1 MKVYL
6 SYLLDEQSVVWPG
19 EPTVQ
24 IRQTTSIDRD
34 GYNSFEATLPNHHGT
49 HMDGPRHFNPN
60 GPSLMELP
68 IEYFC
73 FDHVAAIDVPKSKG
87 EGVTQ
92 DDLKAWEPEIRSA
105 DLLLI
110 KTGFC
115 LQRDTQPR
123 VYESEGPYLTPEACQ
138 YLVETAWEPEI
149 RSADLLLIK
158 TGFCLQRDTQ
168 PRVYESEG
176 PYLTPEACQYL
187 VETFP
192 DLRAIGL
199 DFLSVGT
206 PANQLSRRAH
216 QTLFGCHNGKFLPA
230 IEDMDLKPLFSSG
243 KQLKW
248 VIVAPLRLSRIDS
261 SQVTVIGEL
270 ED

>member
-24 IRQTTSIDRD
+24 IRQTTSIAQD
-34 GYNSFEATLPNHHGT
+34 GYNSFQAILPNHHGT
-49 HMDGPRHFNPN
+49 HMDGPRHFNPD
-60 GPSLMELP
+60 GPSLMDLP

-87 EGVTQ
+87 EGVTHE
-92 DDLKAWEPEIRSA
+92 DLKAWEAEIRSA

-123 VYESEGPYLTPEACQ
+123 VYESEGPYLTPEAC
-138 YLVETAWEPEI
+138 
-149 RSADLLLIK
+149 R
-158 TGFCLQRDTQ
+158 
-168 PRVYESEG
+168 
-176 PYLTPEACQYL
+176 YL

-206 PANQLSRRAH
+206 PANQLSRSAH
-216 QTLFGCHNGKFLPA
+216 QILFGCHNGKFLPA
-230 IEDMDLKPLFSSG
+230 IEDMDLKPLFSA
-243 KQLKW
+243 KKPLKW
-248 VIVAPLRLSRIDS
+248 VVVAPLRLSGIDS

>member
-19 EPTVQ
+19 EPTVR

-138 YLVETAWEPEI
+138 YLVET
-149 RSADLLLIK
+149 
-158 TGFCLQRDTQ
+158 
-168 PRVYESEG
+168 
-176 PYLTPEACQYL
+176 
-187 VETFP
+187 FP

-199 DFLSVGT
+199 DFLSVGS
-206 PANQLSRRAH
+206 PANQLSKRAH
-216 QTLFGCHNGKFLPA
+216 QILFGCHNGKFLPA
-230 IEDMDLKPLFSSG
+230 IEDMDLRPLFYSG

-248 VIVAPLRLSRIDS
+248 VVAAPLRLSGIDS

>member
-19 EPTVQ
+19 EPTVR

-138 YLVETAWEPEI
+138 YLVET
-149 RSADLLLIK
+149 
-158 TGFCLQRDTQ
+158 
-168 PRVYESEG
+168 
-176 PYLTPEACQYL
+176 
-187 VETFP
+187 FP

-248 VIVAPLRLSRIDS
+248 VIVAPLRLSGIDS

>member
-138 YLVETAWEPEI
+138 YLVET
-149 RSADLLLIK
+149 
-158 TGFCLQRDTQ
+158 
-168 PRVYESEG
+168 
-176 PYLTPEACQYL
+176 
-187 VETFP
+187 FP

>member
-19 EPTVQ
+19 EPTVR

-138 YLVETAWEPEI
+138 YLVET
-149 RSADLLLIK
+149 
-158 TGFCLQRDTQ
+158 
-168 PRVYESEG
+168 
-176 PYLTPEACQYL
+176 
-187 VETFP
+187 FP

-199 DFLSVGT
+199 DFLSVGS
-206 PANQLSRRAH
+206 PANQLSKRAH
-216 QTLFGCHNGKFLPA
+216 QILFGCHNGKFLPA
-230 IEDMDLKPLFSSG
+230 IEDMDLRPLFSSG

-248 VIVAPLRLSRIDS
+248 VVAAPLRLSGIDS

>member
-24 IRQTTSIDRD
+24 IRQMTTIAQD
-34 GYNSFEATLPNHHGT
+34 GYNSFQATLPNHHGT
-49 HMDGPRHFNPN
+49 HMDGPKHFNPD

-73 FDHVAAIDVPKSKG
+73 FDHVAAIDVPKNKG
-87 EGVTQ
+87 EGVTRE
-92 DDLKAWEPEIRSA
+92 DLQAWEPEIR
-105 DLLLI
+105 
-110 KTGFC
+110 K
-115 LQRDTQPR
+115 
-123 VYESEGPYLTPEACQ
+123 
-138 YLVETAWEPEI
+138 
-149 RSADLLLIK
+149 ADLLLIK

-206 PANQLSRRAH
+206 PANRLSRSAH
-216 QTLFGCHNGKFLPA
+216 QILFGCHNGKFLPA
-230 IEDMDLKPLFSSG
+230 IEDMDLRPLFSDG

-248 VIVAPLRLSRIDS
+248 VIVAPLRLSGIDS

-270 ED
+270 EE

>member
-24 IRQTTSIDRD
+24 IRQTTSIAQD
-34 GYNSFEATLPNHHGT
+34 GYNSFQAILPNHHGT

-92 DDLKAWEPEIRSA
+92 DDLKAWES
-105 DLLLI
+105 
-110 KTGFC
+110 
-115 LQRDTQPR
+115 
-123 VYESEGPYLTPEACQ
+123 
-138 YLVETAWEPEI
+138 EI

-199 DFLSVGT
+199 DFLSVGS
-206 PANQLSRRAH
+206 PANQLSKRAH
-216 QTLFGCHNGKFLPA
+216 QILFGCHNGKFLPA
-230 IEDMDLKPLFSSG
+230 IEDMDLRPLFSSG
-243 KQLKW
+243 TQLKW
-248 VIVAPLRLSRIDS
+248 VVAAPLRLSGIDS

>member
-19 EPTVQ
+19 EPTGQ
-24 IRQTTSIDRD
+24 IRQTTTIAQD
-34 GYNSFEATLPNHHGT
+34 GYNSFPATLPNHHGT
-49 HMDGPRHFNPN
+49 HMDGPKHFNPD

-73 FDHVAAIDVPKSKG
+73 FDHVAAIDVPKNKG
-87 EGVTQ
+87 EGVTRE
-92 DDLKAWEPEIRSA
+92 DLQAWEPEIR
-105 DLLLI
+105 
-110 KTGFC
+110 K
-115 LQRDTQPR
+115 
-123 VYESEGPYLTPEACQ
+123 
-138 YLVETAWEPEI
+138 
-149 RSADLLLIK
+149 ADLLLIK

-206 PANQLSRRAH
+206 PANRLSRSAH
-216 QTLFGCHNGKFLPA
+216 QILFGCHNGKFLPA
-230 IEDMDLKPLFSSG
+230 IEDMDLRPLFSDG

-248 VIVAPLRLSRIDS
+248 VIVAPLRLSGIDS

-270 ED
+270 EE